1 MLIREFFPHYGNMAK
16 SDSFFLRAN
25 VTQTGASFQE
35 AEIDLG
41 SFVNFGSKSAQ
52 LLRIHNVEWSISD
65 DGTPMSGPYATD
77 ATLNIGVQ
85 LTTKAQTNIVRLDDL
100 SVVASGKYEIHTNSS
115 SVPTWSQD
123 TRDILP
129 QQYRQGYLIGV
140 DTLYLGTGA
149 DQAPDSGTYNVS
161 IVMECTLESATQ
173 ANATALAISQGQ

>member
-1 MLIREFFPHYGNMAK
+1 MAK

-52 LLRIHNVEWSISD
+52 LLRIHNVEWSIAD
-65 DGTPMSGPYATD
+65 DGTPMSGPYATN

-85 LTTKAQTNIVRLDDL
+85 LTTKTQTAIVRLDDL
-100 SVVASGKYEIHTNSS
+100 SVVASGKYEIHTN
-115 SVPTWSQD
+115 

-129 QQYRQGYLIGV
+129 QQYREGYLIGV

-161 IVMECTLESATQ
+161 LVMECTLESATQ